1 MLPVS
6 VSPVL
11 SAMLTSVPVPPLPS
25 DGDSRLDRAGTY
37 SRKLQGR
44 SGEYEGRDV
53 VPMWV
58 ADMCLSA
65 PQPIVDAIVAR
76 AQHGV
81 YGYTD
86 CPAALTA
93 SMLTHLEAYYE
104 CRRPEATWFR
114 WLPGLLPGL
123 NHAVRACCTPGSGD
137 AVAVATPIYP
147 PFLDTATNCG
157 AALVRVPLTE
167 ARLGDSSLRHSIEW
181 GALEA
186 TLAAPTTKVLLW
198 CNPHNPT
205 GRCWSRDDLLR
216 LARLCVEHE
225 VTLLSDEVWGEMPLS
240 DDAPFTSCLS
250 LLAPEAGEAAP
261 EAGPEAASE
270 TGPGVG
276 PETVAGL
283 RQRLIVLTSPS
294 KTYNVASLD
303 IALAIVPHAPLLA
316 RFRAVGRD
324 AAEVTPF
331 GYTAALLTNPNP
343 NLLTPAST
351 ADPNPNPNQV
361 TPFGYTAALAAYSHP
376 ECAAWRLRLLTH
388 LRANRDHALAV
399 LAALPGVRATCPE
412 ASYLM
417 WLDVTDALPEGV
429 ISSGV
434 TATEHLLSHGVA
446 LSDGVTFGATAGH
459 VRLNLGCTREMLD
472 RALQRM
478 QKALAADAEIGK

>member
-25 DGDSRLDRAGTY
+25 DGDARLVRAGTY

-331 GYTAALLTNPNP
+331 GYTAAL
-343 NLLTPAST
+343 
-351 ADPNPNPNQV
+351 
-361 TPFGYTAALAAYSHP
+361 AAYSHA

>member
-331 GYTAALLTNPNP
+331 GYTAAL
-343 NLLTPAST
+343 
-351 ADPNPNPNQV
+351 
-361 TPFGYTAALAAYSHP
+361 AAYSHA

>member
-1 MLPVS
+1 MSDCGAFGRSLPSRCRATRVGTHATSTTAEHHMLP

-11 SAMLTSVPVPPLPS
+11 SAMLVPVPPLPS
-25 DGDSRLDRAGTY
+25 DGDARLDRAGTY

-58 ADMCLSA
+58 ADMDLSA

-93 SMLTHLEAYYE
+93 AMLTHLEGYYG
-104 CRRPEATWFR
+104 CRHPEATWFR

-123 NHAVRACCTPGSGD
+123 NHAVRACCTPESGD

-147 PFLDTATNCG
+147 PFLDTAANCG

-167 ARLGDSSLRHSIEW
+167 ARLGDSALRHSIAWEV
-181 GALEA
+181 LEA

-216 LARLCVEHE
+216 LARLCVAHE

-250 LLAPEAGEAAP
+250 LLAPEAGEP
-261 EAGPEAASE
+261 AGPEA
-270 TGPGVG
+270 G

-331 GYTAALLTNPNP
+331 GYTAAL
-343 NLLTPAST
+343 
-351 ADPNPNPNQV
+351 
-361 TPFGYTAALAAYSHP
+361 AAYSHA

-417 WLDVTDALPEGV
+417 WIDVTDALPEGV
-429 ISSGV
+429 ISSGG
-434 TATEHLLSHGVA
+434 TATAHLLSHGVA
-446 LSDGVTFGATAGH
+446 LSDGTTFGASAGH
-459 VRLNLGCTREMLD
+459 VRLNLGCTRETLD
-472 RALQRM
+472 RGLQRM
-478 QKALAADAEIGK
+478 QKALAAAASPDAEVRE